1 MQKFSAVPDQD
12 FVVAI
17 LQDKTCAPDGGLWIP
32 SFGVEILSAS
42 HNLLTK
48 TSDGAR
54 MATATYA
61 GPTESAHIPKV
72 LLVQARIMLFCSG
85 IWMNMNGS

>member
-1 MQKFSAVPDQD
+1 MSANLIHNDGVEIPAKRRLVVVQIISPSSRTMQKFSAVPDQD

-54 MATATYA
+54 MATAT
-61 GPTESAHIPKV
+61 
-72 LLVQARIMLFCSG
+72 
-85 IWMNMNGS
+85 